1 MGLKA
6 VILSHNIKQ
15 TKGEEGEFLLTIFV
29 RTCIIYIFLM
39 FSMRLMGKRQIGELD
54 LTDLIT
60 TLLISE
66 IASLPITDNSIP
78 LSHAII
84 PIITLVTF
92 EVVSSFLLVYF
103 PALKNLLSTRP
114 EILIRKGE
122 PDRRAMRRSRI
133 SADELISEL
142 RQKDVTDI
150 SEVEYAILE
159 QNGKITVIQ
168 KAPFKSPSAAEL
180 GIKTKESGIYHIVV
194 CEGVIN
200 KNGLAT
206 LKLSKKEL
214 LEKIAS
220 SRLKLSDIYIMMIN
234 DAKDVKIIKKE
245 NRCEPS

>member
-1 MGLKA
+1 
-6 VILSHNIKQ
+6 
-15 TKGEEGEFLLTIFV
+15 
-29 RTCIIYIFLM
+29 
-39 FSMRLMGKRQIGELD
+39 MRLMGKRQIGELD

-66 IASLPITDNSIP
+66 LASLPITDTSIP

-103 PALKNLLSTRP
+103 PTLKNLLSTRP
-114 EILIRKGE
+114 AILIRKGR
-122 PDRRAMRRSRI
+122 PDRRAMLRSRI

-142 RQKDVTDI
+142 RQKDVTDF

-159 QNGKITVIQ
+159 QNGKITVLP

-180 GIKTKESGIYHIVV
+180 GIKTKESGIYQIVV

-200 KNGLAT
+200 KNGLSTVNISKEELLAKLDASQVT
-206 LKLSKKEL
+206 LK
-214 LEKIAS
+214 
-220 SRLKLSDIYIMMIN
+220 DIYIMMIN
-234 DAKDVKIIKKE
+234 DAGETKIIKKE
-245 NRCEPS
+245 K